1 MEFLFIHCPYF
12 ICIVFHG
19 HYFYIWLFTSVTL
32 QNLQMIIYMFKFNL
46 SQESCL
52 VFIGRM

>member
-19 HYFYIWLFTSVTL
+19 HYFYIWLFTSVPL